1 MDCRERR
8 KSMTENNGISAS
20 IQVLD
25 KTTVED
31 IQKSIQKAL
40 DDNKPRFANV
50 AVANFDGSIA
60 YTLTKKVG
68 GRA

>member
-1 MDCRERR
+1 M
-8 KSMTENNGISAS
+8 SISVTYNNGITPN
-20 IQVLD
+20 IQGFD

-40 DDNKPRFANV
+40 DDNKPRFANA

>member
-1 MDCRERR
+1 
-8 KSMTENNGISAS
+8 MTENSS
-20 IQVLD
+20 ILFNIQGFD
-25 KTTVED
+25 NQTAED
-31 IQKSIQKAL
+31 VQKAIQKAI

>member
-1 MDCRERR
+1 M
-8 KSMTENNGISAS
+8 SNITINPN

-25 KTTVED
+25 KQTVED
-31 IQKSIQKAL
+31 IQKSIQKAI

-60 YTLTKKVG
+60 YTLTKKVC
-68 GRA
+68 GRL